1 MLRMI
6 LFSSLILMCLVAC
19 KKDEYYR
26 DSGTQDPHF
35 KGNTLTYLDAV
46 PFFFDSLAQ
55 IVRLSG
61 MEDVFTK
68 DTLTFFAPTDRSI
81 KNLVELM
88 NDNLYMYGYD
98 TIKTLADVP
107 QVVWQK
113 YLQRYMFHGANQLK
127 DYPQIDF
134 SLKSIYPGQDY
145 LSWNNTTMNIGAVY
159 TDDNGVKYVGYRQ
172 LTISYIPDLTYPY
185 DNWNTAVVSSTNILT
200 DNGVV
205 HTLDKDHNYF
215 GFDIATFLYDMISVM
230 QTGG

>member
-1 MLRMI
+1 MRMI
-6 LFSSLILMCLVAC
+6 LFSTLILMSLFAC
-19 KKDEYYR
+19 KKDEYYQ

-35 KGNTLTYLDAV
+35 NGNTLVYLDAV

-98 TIKTLADVP
+98 TIKTLSDVP

-145 LSWNNTTMNIGAVY
+145 LSWNNTTMNIGAIY

-185 DNWNTAVVSSTNILT
+185 DNWNTAMVSSSNILT

-215 GFDIATFLYDMISVM
+215 GFDIDNFLSDMISVM

>member
-6 LFSSLILMCLVAC
+6 LFSTLILMSLFAC

-35 KGNTLTYLDAV
+35 NGNALAYLDAV

-81 KNLVELM
+81 MNLVELM

-98 TIKTLADVP
+98 TIKTLSDVP

-145 LSWNNTTMNIGAVY
+145 LSWNNTTMNIGAIY

-185 DNWNTAVVSSTNILT
+185 DNWNTAMVSSSNILT

-215 GFDIATFLYDMISVM
+215 GFDIEAFLYDMISVM

>member
-6 LFSSLILMCLVAC
+6 LFSTLILMSLFAC

-35 KGNTLTYLDAV
+35 NGNTLAYLDAV

-81 KNLVELM
+81 MNLVELM

-98 TIKTLADVP
+98 TIQTLSDVP

-145 LSWNNTTMNIGAVY
+145 LSWNNTTMNIGAIY

-185 DNWNTAVVSSTNILT
+185 DNWNTAMVSSSNILT

-215 GFDIATFLYDMISVM
+215 GFDIETFLYDMISVM

>member
-6 LFSSLILMCLVAC
+6 LFSALILMSLFAC
-19 KKDEYYR
+19 KKDQYYR
-26 DSGTQDPHF
+26 DSGQQDPHF
-35 KGNTLTYLDAV
+35 NGNTLAYLDAV

-55 IVRLSG
+55 VVRLSG
-61 MEDVFTK
+61 MEEVFTK

-81 KNLVELM
+81 KNLIENL
-88 NDNLYMYGYD
+88 NDNLFMYGYD
-98 TIKTLADVP
+98 TVKTLSDVP
-107 QVVWQK
+107 AVVWQK

-127 DYPQIDF
+127 DFPQIDF

-172 LTISYIPDLTYPY
+172 LTISYIPDLTYPF
-185 DNWNTAVVSSTNILT
+185 DNWNTAFVSSTNILT

-205 HTLDKDHNYF
+205 HTLDKDHYFF
-215 GFDIATFLYDMISVM
+215 GFDFASFIYDMESVM

>member
-6 LFSSLILMCLVAC
+6 LFSSLILMSLFAC
-19 KKDEYYR
+19 KKDQYYR

-35 KGNTLTYLDAV
+35 KGNTLAYLDAV
-46 PFFFDSLAQ
+46 PFFFDSVAQ
-55 IVRLSG
+55 VVRLSG
-61 MEDVFTK
+61 MENVFTS

-81 KNLVELM
+81 MNLVQTL
-88 NDNLYMYGYD
+88 NTNLYRYGYD

-113 YLQRYMFHGANQLK
+113 YLQRYMFRGANQLK
-127 DYPQIDF
+127 DFPQIDF

-145 LSWNNTTMNIGAVY
+145 LSWNNTTMNIGVVY
-159 TDDNGVKYVGYRQ
+159 ADDNGVKYVGYRQ
-172 LTISYIPDLTYPY
+172 LTLSYIPDLTYPL
-185 DNWNTAVVSSTNILT
+185 DNWNTAFVSSTNIIT

-205 HTLDKDHNYF
+205 HALDKDHYYF
-215 GFDIATFLYDMISVM
+215 GFDILAFVNDMISVM